1 MLIGELAE
9 VAGVSTKTIRH
20 YHKVGLLPEPARLAN
35 RYRRYTV
42 RDAVRLA
49 RIRRLTELGLSLAE
63 TREALAADEGR
74 GLTELLGRLAA
85 DLERQERELRERRL
99 RLLALARG
107 DAEEPVAELA
117 RVLAAA
123 FPDSATAGRDRD
135 YLTVLARRI
144 SPELVA
150 WCRNLLRDPDLVTRL
165 RPLYRR
171 FDELAEAPAD
181 DPRIPQLAK
190 DIAELI
196 PAGPGTRRHPVAAAA
211 AVDLPPALARLLDCL
226 LARWLPG

>member
-1 MLIGELAE
+1 M
-9 VAGVSTKTIRH
+9 STKTIRH
-20 YHKVGLLPEPARLAN
+20 YHKVGLLSEPARLAN

-99 RLLALARG
+99 RLLALVRG
-107 DAEEPVAELA
+107 DADEPVAELA
-117 RVLAAA
+117 RVLTDA
-123 FPDSATAGRDRD
+123 FPGSATAGRDRD

-150 WCRNLLRDPDLVTRL
+150 WCRNLLRDPDLVARL

-171 FDELAEAPAD
+171 FDELAGAPED
-181 DPRIPQLAK
+181 DPRIPLLAK
-190 DIAELI
+190 DITELI
-196 PAGPGTRRHPVAAAA
+196 PAGSQRHPLAAAA
-211 AVDLPPALARLLDCL
+211 VVDLPPAHARLLDCL

>member
-9 VAGVSTKTIRH
+9 VVGVSTKTIRH

-63 TREALAADEGR
+63 TQAALAADEGR

-85 DLERQERELRERRL
+85 DLERQERELRKRRF
-99 RLLALARG
+99 RLLALVRG

-117 RVLAAA
+117 QVLADA
-123 FPDSATAGRDRD
+123 FPDSATADRDRD
-135 YLTVLARRI
+135 YLSVLARRI

-150 WCRNLLRDPDLVTRL
+150 WCRNLLRDPDLVDRL

-171 FDELAEAPAD
+171 FDELAAAPAD
-181 DPRIPQLAK
+181 DPRIPLLAK

-196 PAGPGTRRHPVAAAA
+196 PAGNRRHPVAAAA
-211 AVDLPPALARLLDCL
+211 AVDLPPAHARLLDCL